1 MSAPHRVVIVGGG
14 FGGLSAARA
23 LRRKDVQVT
32 LVDRRNFHLFQP
44 LLYQVATGSLSP
56 GDIASPL
63 RGVLKRQRN
72 TTVTMAEV
80 TGFDLEGKRVLL
92 GRKANREEHGE
103 LPYDSLIVAAGARH
117 SYFGHDDWEFYAPGM
132 KTVEHALRIRRRM
145 LLAFEAAELETDPT
159 VRAEWLSFV
168 VVGAGPTGVELAG
181 QLAEIAHYTLRSDF
195 RTIDPREATVYLV
208 EGGDRVLPAYVPK
221 LSASAQRSLEHL
233 GVTVVLDGLVDHIDA
248 ETVRVKTAR
257 GEQTIRART
266 KVWAAG
272 VQASPLA
279 GELAEAAGT
288 AVELDRAGRLTVTT
302 QMTLPGHPEVH
313 VIGDMVRVSDGAGGV
328 QPWPG
333 VAQPAIQAGKY
344 VAHQIADALAG
355 TPDAK
360 PFTYRDKGN
369 LATIGRARAVA
380 DVKGIRFSGIPA
392 WITWLFVHIAF
403 LVGMQN
409 RVIVFTRW
417 VISFLTHGRSQR
429 LITGESVATDFERV
443 GAVADPVH
451 PD

>member
-1 MSAPHRVVIVGGG
+1 MNRHRVVIVGGG
-14 FGGLSAARA
+14 FGGLAAARA
-23 LRRKDVQVT
+23 LRRKDVDVT

-72 TTVTMAEV
+72 VRVVMAEV
-80 TGFDLEGKRVLL
+80 VGFDLERRQVHL

-103 LPYDSLIVAAGARH
+103 VSYDTLIVAAGARH
-117 SYFGHDDWEFYAPGM
+117 SYFGRDDWEFFAPGM

-145 LLAFEAAELETDPT
+145 LLAFEAAELETDPAR
-159 VRAEWLSFV
+159 RAEWLTFV

-181 QLAEIAHYTLRSDF
+181 QLAEIAHNTLRRDF
-195 RTIDPREATVYLV
+195 RTIDPREAQVYLV

-221 LSASAQRSLEHL
+221 LSASAARSLERL
-233 GVTVVLDGLVDHIDA
+233 GVTVLLEGLVNHIDA
-248 ETVRVKTAR
+248 ETVGIRTAA
-257 GEQTIRART
+257 GEQTLRART

-279 GELAEAAGT
+279 GALADAAGE
-288 AVELDRAGRLTVTT
+288 AVEVDRAGRLTVTP

-313 VIGDMVRVSDGAGGV
+313 VVGDMVRVSDGAGGV

-344 VAHQIADALAG
+344 AARRIAQTLTG
-355 TPDAK
+355 TPDDE
-360 PFTYRDKGN
+360 PFRYRDKGN

-380 DVKGIRFSGIPA
+380 DVKGVRFDGIPA
-392 WITWLFVHIAF
+392 WLTWLFVHIAF
-403 LVGMQN
+403 LVGLQN
-409 RVIVFTRW
+409 RIIVVTRW
-417 VISFLTHGRSQR
+417 AISFLTHGRSQR

-443 GAVADPVH
+443 GAAAD
-451 PD
+451 